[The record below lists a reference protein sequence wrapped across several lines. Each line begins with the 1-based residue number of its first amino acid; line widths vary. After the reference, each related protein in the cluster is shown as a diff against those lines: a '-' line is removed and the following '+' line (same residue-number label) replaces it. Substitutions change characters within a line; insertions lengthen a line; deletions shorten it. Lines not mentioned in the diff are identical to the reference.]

1 MIILYEDCSVGLS
14 DLYNRSSIMFVDDI
28 SLNWNKFLTEEN
40 EPLPD
45 YSNYSDEEL
54 LNLTPDEVSNITD
67 INILQRVAKLNSEL
81 LSDYQK
87 NVLSFSF
94 DRKNQLLESD
104 VKDILTSIKTAKRAV
119 YVPSNKNNTFVN
131 KYNISDTD
139 MLNYVKK
146 LTIGDYVCSTVY
158 KDSFLLGH
166 NLIIFE
172 PTRSMIL
179 ENGDTITG
187 ITVYVKVDL
196 DYKNKDVVFLI
207 SFHEADQT
215 DFRPYRK

>member
-40 EPLPD
+40 EQLPD
-45 YSNYSDEEL
+45 YSKYSDDEL
-54 LNLTPDEVSNITD
+54 LNITQDEVSNITD
-67 INILQRVAKLNSEL
+67 INVLQRLAKLNSEL

-104 VKDILTSIKTAKRAV
+104 VKDILTSIKIAKRAV

-131 KYNISDTD
+131 KYNISDID

-158 KDSFLLGH
+158 KDDFLLGH

-172 PTRSMIL
+172 PTRAMVL
-179 ENGDTITG
+179 ENGNTITG
-187 ITVYVKVDL
+187 ITVYVKIDL
-196 DYKNKDVVFLI
+196 DYKNKDVVFLV
-207 SFHEADQT
+207 SFHETDQT